1 MLFARHAMATA
12 GMVSA
17 SPDDCIMGASYIP
30 PLCPLHTPLHASH
43 PSLAIKTRPLLLL
56 PPNSNPDLEESLL
69 SYFGAAN
76 VTPAHLKMADT
87 PEEGT
92 VLVPYN
98 LDSGEASPFPLVA
111 CRNVFI
117 LPGEGLGGRV

>member
-30 PLCPLHTPLHASH
+30 PFAPCTHHFMRVTLHLPT
-43 PSLAIKTRPLLLL
+43 KTRPLLLL